1 MLLGIDIGTT
11 KTAAVLTDAD
21 RKVQA
26 VVSRAHEAG
35 HRNETGRAEQDVAR
49 HFETVGQLIRE
60 LPQEHR
66 EKVRAIGVA
75 GQMHGALVLDGAGTP
90 LTPLITWQDQRCLGE
105 PQFLTNLNARSGHA
119 LRSGYGCA
127 TLCWLRA
134 HGELPPAAAAAATI
148 HDWLVMR
155 LCGQSRPVTDPTDAA
170 SWGLF
175 NLRALNWDEGAV
187 KAADVP
193 RALLPDVK
201 PCGSRAG
208 VLDRTLA
215 QDLGLPAGIPIAVAL
230 GDNQAS
236 LLATL
241 REPER
246 ELALTLGTGGQLSA
260 VLPAGTAIPWEL
272 LAATHEYRPFPCGR
286 FAVVAASLCGGA
298 AWAWLP
304 ESIAKWTKDLG
315 LPCPAPDELF
325 ARIDELGL
333 AGQDVLR
340 VRPSFLGERHAGA
353 LRGSVE
359 GIDLNNFT
367 LGNLARGLALGTL
380 VNLKEM
386 LPQSVLRNR
395 TRIVGSGNA
404 LRRSRLLQSL
414 TQEVFG
420 LPLVLTEGREE
431 AAVGAALNAIP
442 NEASTENLT
451 GAASRRT
458 GPT

>member
-11 KTAAVLTDAD
+11 KTAAVLTDEE
-21 RKVQA
+21 RRVCA
-26 VVSRAHEAG
+26 VATRAHEAG
-35 HRNETGRAEQDVAR
+35 RPSDTGRAEQDVGR
-49 HFETVGQLIRE
+49 HFETVRHLIRE
-60 LPQEHR
+60 LPAESR
-66 EKVRAIGVA
+66 ARIRAIGVT
-75 GQMHGALVLDGAGTP
+75 GQMHGAMVLDSAGMA
-90 LTPLITWQDQRCLGE
+90 LTPLVTWQDQRCLSE
-105 PQFLTNLNARSGHA
+105 PQFLTSLNARTGHA

-134 HGELPPAAAAAATI
+134 HGELPTNAVAATTI

-155 LCGQSRPVTDPTDAA
+155 LCGQTRPVTDPTDAA

-175 NLRALNWDEGAV
+175 DLRTLNWDERAV
-187 KAADVP
+187 VAAELP
-193 RALLPDVK
+193 RGLLPEVK
-201 PCGSRAG
+201 PCGSYAG
-208 VLDRTLA
+208 GLTSTLA
-215 QDLGLPAGIPIAVAL
+215 TELGLPRAIPVAVAL

-260 VLPAGTAIPWEL
+260 VLPAGAPISWEL

-304 ESIAKWTKDLG
+304 ESLASWMKDLR
-315 LPCPAPDELF
+315 LPCPSPDELF
-325 ARIDELGL
+325 ARIDGLGL
-333 AGQDVLR
+333 TGQDVLR
-340 VRPSFLGERHAGA
+340 VRPSFLGERHAGT

-359 GIDLNNFT
+359 GIDLGNFT
-367 LGNLARGLALGTL
+367 IGNLARALARGILI
-380 VNLKEM
+380 NLKEM
-386 LPQSVLRNR
+386 LPQSVLRDR
-395 TRIVGSGNA
+395 TRVVGSGNA
-404 LRRSRLLQSL
+404 LRRSRLLQAL

-431 AAVGAALNAIP
+431 AAVGAALNAQQG
-442 NEASTENLT
+442 E
-451 GAASRRT
+451 GSR
-458 GPT
+458 PPK

>member
-11 KTAAVLTDAD
+11 KTAAVLTGED
-21 RKVQA
+21 RKVHA
-26 VVSRAHEAG
+26 VASRVHEAG
-35 HRNETGRAEQDVAR
+35 LQSGMGRAEQDVAR
-49 HFETVGQLIRE
+49 HFETVKQLVRE
-60 LPQEHR
+60 LPTDGR
-66 EKVRAIGVA
+66 EGVRAIGVT
-75 GQMHGALVLDGAGTP
+75 GQMHGALVLDGVGTP
-90 LTPLITWQDQRCLGE
+90 LTPLVTWQDQRCLEE
-105 PQFLTNLNARSGHA
+105 PKFLTNLNAWTGHP

-127 TLCWLRA
+127 TLCWFRG
-134 HGELPPAAAAAATI
+134 HGGLPAGTEAAATI

-155 LCGQSRPVTDPTDAA
+155 LCGQSRPYTDATDAA

-175 NLRALNWDEGAV
+175 DLRTLNWDERAV
-187 KAADVP
+187 AAAELP
-193 RALLPDVK
+193 RELLPEVK

-208 VLDRTLA
+208 LLDHALA
-215 QDLGLPAGIPIAVAL
+215 NDLGLPAGIPVAVAL

-241 REPER
+241 HEPER

-260 VLPAGTAIPWEL
+260 VLPAGASVSWEL

-304 ESIAKWTKDLG
+304 ESIAGWAKDLG
-315 LPCPAPDELF
+315 LPCPAPTELF

-333 AGQDVLR
+333 SGQNALR

-367 LGNLARGLALGTL
+367 LGNLARALAFGIL

-386 LPQSVLRNR
+386 LPQSVLRD
-395 TRIVGSGNA
+395 RIRVVGSGNA
-404 LRRSRLLQSL
+404 LRRSRLLQRL
-414 TQEVFG
+414 TEEVFG
-420 LPLVLTEGREE
+420 LPLILTEGREE
-431 AAVGAALNAIP
+431 AAVGAALNAGTQ
-442 NEASTENLT
+442 A
-451 GAASRRT
+451 
-458 GPT
+458 